1 MLEAMNDE
9 QENNLSQRAFDR
21 HVSGYEATLVDWHS
35 STMKDAA
42 LRHIYR
48 PVRGDILDVGC
59 GPGILLA
66 TLAGENPA
74 LRLAGIDP
82 DPETI
87 RVAKER
93 LGARADLRLG
103 DAGEL
108 PWEDGQF
115 DLVTCVN
122 SFHRYPHPRHAL
134 AEMHR
139 VLKLG
144 GVLVIAD
151 PCAPPIVRQLMNL
164 LRVLQRRGN
173 EIIYGQREMMWMLG
187 KEGFEQ
193 ITWSKEGSFGFVA
206 TAMVPNVVPGMAELE
221 TMV

>member
-1 MLEAMNDE
+1 MLEAMDGD
-9 QENNLSQRAFDR
+9 QENNLPQRTFDR
-21 HVSGYEATLVDWHS
+21 QAYEYDASLVDWHS

-48 PVRGDILDVGC
+48 PVRGAILDVGC
-59 GPGILLA
+59 GHGTLLA

-82 DPETI
+82 DPEMI
-87 RVAKER
+87 RVAKLR
-93 LGARADLRLG
+93 LGERADLRLG
-103 DAGEL
+103 DDGEM
-108 PWEDGQF
+108 PWDNGRF

-122 SFHRYPHPRHAL
+122 SFHRYPQPRIVL

-139 VLKLG
+139 MLKPG

-151 PCAPPIVRQLMNL
+151 PWAPPYVRHLRNL
-164 LRVLQRRGN
+164 LRLLQHRGN

-187 KEGFEQ
+187 KEGFEKR
-193 ITWSKEGSFGFVA
+193 TWSKEGSYGFVA
-206 TAMVPNVVPGMAELE
+206 TAMVPNVFPGMIDLQ